1 MIGEFC
7 PKVFALKVIRG
18 AGGKASYRGCCRRL
32 GTDRQ
37 RFSASFFIHS
47 KKLVDWS
54 FHEIRACALVSA
66 T

>member
-18 AGGKASYRGCCRRL
+18 ARGDANYRGCCRRP
-32 GTDRQ
+32 GMDRQ
-37 RFSASFFIHS
+37 RFSTSSFIHS
-47 KKLVDWS
+47 KKLVDWA
-54 FHEIRACALVSA
+54 FREIRACALVCA

>member
-7 PKVFALKVIRG
+7 PKVFALNVIRG
-18 AGGKASYRGCCRRL
+18 ARGDSSYRGCCRRL

-37 RFSASFFIHS
+37 RLSTSSFIHS
-47 KKLVDWS
+47 KKLVDGP
-54 FHEIRACALVSA
+54 FHEIRACALVSV